1 MQSSTVAASND
12 CVLVINPGSTS
23 TKLAV
28 YTRGGLSEETTITH
42 DLDVL
47 KALPGIN
54 EQLDLRYDG
63 LTAWVDRFENLRWVA
78 VVGRGG
84 PLGPMEGGTY
94 RINQEMLEDLKSGHF
109 AEHASNLGAMM
120 ADRFTSSHDLP
131 AFVVDPVTVD
141 NFPPVAR
148 ISGEPAIERKCRSHA
163 LNIKSVAREAAD
175 DLGKSLDRTRFVVAH
190 LGGGISVCAL
200 DGGRI
205 IDVNDA
211 LLGMGPFSPER
222 AGALPIEP
230 LVEMAFSGDFTL
242 ETLLRKLSR
251 ESGMTGYLGTNN
263 LQEVEERVGRGDDRA
278 SLIFSAMVYQIAK
291 EIGAMAV
298 VLQGKL
304 DGIIITGGMAHSDM
318 LFDELQSQVSFLGKV
333 VRRPGELEMAALARG
348 AFRVLDGEE
357 EAKDYQ
363 SPPM

>member
-1 MQSSTVAASND
+1 MQSSTFPASND

-28 YTRGGLSEETTITH
+28 YARSGVMEETTITH
-42 DLDVL
+42 DLDAL
-47 KALPGIN
+47 KALPAIN
-54 EQLDLRYDG
+54 GQLDLRYDG
-63 LTAWVDRFENLRWVA
+63 LMAWVDRFEDSQWIA
-78 VVGRGG
+78 AVGRGG

-94 RINQEMLEDLKSGHF
+94 RINQEMLEDLVSGRF

-120 ADRFTSSHDLP
+120 ADRFAKSRDLP

-148 ISGEPAIERKCRSHA
+148 ISGEPAIKRKCRSHA
-163 LNIKSVAREAAD
+163 LNIKAVAREVAD
-175 DLGKSLDRTRFVVAH
+175 DLGKSLNQTRFVVAH

-222 AGALPIEP
+222 AGALPIGP
-230 LVEMAFSGDFTL
+230 LIEMAFSGEFTQ

-251 ESGMTGYLGTNN
+251 ESGMLGYLGTNN
-263 LQEVEERVGRGDDRA
+263 LREVEESIGRGDDRA
-278 SLIFSAMVYQIAK
+278 SSIFSAMAYQIAK

-298 VLQGKL
+298 VLRGEL
-304 DGIIITGGMAHSDM
+304 DGIIISGGMAHSDM

-333 VRRPGELEMAALARG
+333 IRRPGELEMTALARG
-348 AFRVLDGEE
+348 AFRVIDGEE
-357 EAKDYQ
+357 EVKNYR
-363 SPPM
+363 SPPV

>member
-1 MQSSTVAASND
+1 MM
-12 CVLVINPGSTS
+12 
-23 TKLAV
+23 
-28 YTRGGLSEETTITH
+28 EETTITH
-42 DLDVL
+42 GTDAL

-54 EQLDLRYDG
+54 RQLDLRYDG
-63 LTAWVDRFENLRWVA
+63 LMAWVKQFGDLRWVA

-84 PLGPMEGGTY
+84 PLGPLEGGTY
-94 RINQEMLEDLKSGHF
+94 RINQEMLEDLVSGRF

-120 ADRFTSSHDLP
+120 ADRFAKSRDLP

-163 LNIKSVAREAAD
+163 LNIKAVAREAAD
-175 DLGKSLDRTRFVVAH
+175 DLGKSLDQTRFVVAH

-222 AGALPIEP
+222 AGALPIGP
-230 LVEMAFSGDFTL
+230 LIELAFSGEYTR

-251 ESGMTGYLGTNN
+251 ESGVLGYLGTNN
-263 LQEVEERVGRGDDRA
+263 LREVEERIGRGDDRA
-278 SLIFSAMVYQIAK
+278 SLIFSAMVYQITK
-291 EIGAMAV
+291 EIGTMAV

-304 DGIIITGGMAHSDM
+304 NGIIITGGMAHSDM
-318 LFDELQSQVSFLGKV
+318 LFNELQSQVSFLGKV
-333 VRRPGELEMAALARG
+333 IRRPGELEMAALAKG